1 MRSIEEKEDLIVLA
15 EALWVAVRVVLVK
28 NLVPRVHLVI
38 LNKIPIQIVLQGN
51 FFYKLIIKIW

>member
-28 NLVPRVHLVI
+28 NLVPRVLLVI
-38 LNKIPIQIVLQGN
+38 LNKIQIQIVLQGN
-51 FFYKLIIKIW
+51 FFNKLIIKIW